1 MNHKKIIL
9 ACCFKEFNPLLPGH
23 KTRLNIMV
31 KSSWCS
37 KTASFTEAGK
47 LENRESNKKR
57 ALEKRILSKHTF
69 FQEPTPTNFFPVMMP
84 AMDKIVSI
92 IHLREQFRSK

>member
-23 KTRLNIMV
+23 KARLNVMV

-47 LENRESNKKR
+47 LENRE
-57 ALEKRILSKHTF
+57 AMEKRCLSKHTF
-69 FQEPTPTNFFPVMMP
+69 YQEPTPTNFFTVMMP
-84 AMDKIVSI
+84 ARYKIVCIRS
-92 IHLREQFRSK
+92 LRGQFRFK